1 MTKVNETNTVATR
14 VNTIDIRDYMPQIL
28 AIKKN
33 TLKFSISNQEEL
45 SDLLD
50 VMFGQRLTN
59 TNDNVSVGFC
69 DNKNYNSRIQ
79 LRHNGKFYTIYSNVS
94 ENKLRTNLKA

>member
-1 MTKVNETNTVATR
+1 MTKTAENNTVATKS
-14 VNTIDIRDYMPQIL
+14 NSIDIRDYMPQIL

-45 SDLLD
+45 SDLLE
-50 VMFGQRLTN
+50 VMFGERLTN
-59 TNDNVSVGFC
+59 TNDNISIGFC
-69 DNKNYNSRIQ
+69 DNKNYQSRLQ

-94 ENKLRTNLKA
+94 DNKLRVNLKV

>member
-1 MTKVNETNTVATR
+1 MTKVNENNTVATR

>member
-1 MTKVNETNTVATR
+1 MTKTAENNTVATR

-50 VMFGQRLTN
+50 VMFGERLTN
-59 TNDNVSVGFC
+59 TNDNISIGFC
-69 DNKNYNSRIQ
+69 DNKNYHSRIQ

-94 ENKLRTNLKA
+94 DSKLRMNLKG

>member
-1 MTKVNETNTVATR
+1 MTKTAENNTVATR

-28 AIKKN
+28 A
-33 TLKFSISNQEEL
+33 L

-50 VMFGQRLTN
+50 VMFGERLTN
-59 TNDNVSVGFC
+59 TNDNISIGFC

-94 ENKLRTNLKA
+94 DSKLRTNLKG

>member
-1 MTKVNETNTVATR
+1 MTKVNENNTVATR

-50 VMFGQRLTN
+50 VMFGERLTN